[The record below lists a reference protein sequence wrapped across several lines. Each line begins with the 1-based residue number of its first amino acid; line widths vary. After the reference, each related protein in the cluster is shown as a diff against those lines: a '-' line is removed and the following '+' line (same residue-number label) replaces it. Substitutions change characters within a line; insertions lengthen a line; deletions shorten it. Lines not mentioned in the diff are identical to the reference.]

1 MAFDHS
7 YFKGKPINNVIHVG
21 ADRAGEITQ
30 YMEMGVKR
38 VVWIEAN
45 PEVYAEMLHLLPQR
59 DPQKIVES
67 LTFNRLVTDHENYYR
82 GSVTLQSI
90 TLDTL
95 CNRENLGYDWD
106 LLNMD
111 TQGSELL
118 ISQGARQ
125 VLANVRYI
133 NSEVTLFDAPYSN
146 NVLFPELAGFL
157 ATMGFRHIHTELS
170 EANWGDAIFEKI

>member
-1 MAFDHS
+1 M
-7 YFKGKPINNVIHVG
+7 
-21 ADRAGEITQ
+21 
-30 YMEMGVKR
+30 
-38 VVWIEAN
+38 
-45 PEVYAEMLHLLPQR
+45 
-59 DPQKIVES
+59 
-67 LTFNRLVTDHENYYR
+67 
-82 GSVTLQSI
+82 QSI